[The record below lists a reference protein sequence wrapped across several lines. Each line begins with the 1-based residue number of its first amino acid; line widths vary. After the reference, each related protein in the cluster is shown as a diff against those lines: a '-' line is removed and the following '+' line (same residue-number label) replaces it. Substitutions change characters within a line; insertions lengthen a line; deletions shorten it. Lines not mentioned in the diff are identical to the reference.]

1 MPIPPKA
8 TARRGLPIDAA
19 VVFCF
24 AMKGPVI
31 MKILTK
37 NIADLRPAA
46 YNPRKTLAPG
56 DEEYEQ
62 IKRSILAFGLV
73 EPIVWNSQTGNVV
86 AGHQRL
92 TVLRDLGYDTVA
104 VSVIDV
110 TEAQEKALNIALNK
124 ISGQWDDNKLS
135 ILLEELSA
143 DDMLIDLTGFSQI
156 ELNDILN
163 LDLDDGDDAEETP
176 PSRESSFNYKEQ
188 FGVIVL
194 CADEDEQKT
203 VYETLVAQGYTC
215 RVVAT

>member
-1 MPIPPKA
+1 
-8 TARRGLPIDAA
+8 
-19 VVFCF
+19 
-24 AMKGPVI
+24 
-31 MKILTK
+31 MKIVTMK
-37 NIADLRPAA
+37 ISDLRPAA
-46 YNPRKTLAPG
+46 YNPRKALAPG

-92 TVLRDLGYDTVA
+92 TVLRDLGDDTVD

-110 TEAQEKALNIALNK
+110 SESQEKVLNIALNK

-143 DDMLIDLTGFSQI
+143 DDVLIDLTGFSQI

-163 LDLDDGDDAEETP
+163 LDLDDDDELP

-203 VYETLVAQGYTC
+203 IYETLVAQGYTC